1 MSLTD
6 YPFVVESLMFSFSV
20 LRHHRGQQPS
30 ATRSS
35 ASRARTTPA
44 WHWWQSHNHFFLK
57 SYSILS
63 WWVYF
68 NTHELNPW
76 MLFQNNVFD
85 VSSSATARRIPSLK
99 TSPIRQK
106 RRNRIRH
113 PPSDRRKKNFF
124 EFLPFSSFVKNT
136 FMFFPSLKSEIILDL
151 WKNWKWHFNDKV
163 SK

>member
-1 MSLTD
+1 
-6 YPFVVESLMFSFSV
+6 MFFS
-20 LRHHRGQQPS
+20 
-30 ATRSS
+30 
-35 ASRARTTPA
+35 
-44 WHWWQSHNHFFLK
+44 
-57 SYSILS
+57 
-63 WWVYF
+63 
-68 NTHELNPW
+68 
-76 MLFQNNVFD
+76 VFD

-124 EFLPFSSFVKNT
+124 EFLPFSSFVKKNT

-163 SK
+163 SKKSCSLCSPLAKFWFTDTRVSYSRTKSRRNISMTFTIVKYSLNCLLKRSFGEMVTKAHPWQKM